1 MIPLDQWSRQV
12 DRALGFLFSKEPER
26 ASLGVVVGCA
36 LSSLSVLFEP
46 ALRTAAVV
54 DVSAMSW
61 WSWLPLGVAIMYAPK
76 ILWLLKR
83 PSVGPHDAVL
93 ESIER
98 ANFSAAER
106 RQQYRKVI
114 DHHLQLVA
122 ADYTLQQ
129 QKDVQIK
136 RAAG

>member
-1 MIPLDQWSRQV
+1 MIPLDQWSRQI
-12 DRALGFLFSKEPER
+12 DRAVGFLFSKEPER

-46 ALRTAAVV
+46 ALRAASVV
-54 DVSAMSW
+54 NVAAMSW
-61 WSWLPLGVAIMYAPK
+61 WSWLPLGLAIMYAPK

-83 PSVGPHDAVL
+83 PSLGAYDAVL

-106 RQQYRKVI
+106 RRQYRKLI
-114 DHHLQLVA
+114 DHHLQQVSAEYALPKPITA
-122 ADYTLQQ
+122 AES
-129 QKDVQIK
+129 
-136 RAAG
+136 AAR